1 MKKTNEI
8 TVQNAEG
15 EQNTKATILIQNQID
30 FEPKVSVIIPVYN
43 VEEYL
48 RQCLDSVINQTL
60 KEIEI
65 ICVDDGSTD
74 SSLEILKE
82 YAEKDKRIT
91 VITQKNSGVGYSRNL
106 GIKISKGTFISF
118 IDPDDY
124 YPDTHTLLEM
134 YKAAIKY
141 NVKICGGSLIIF
153 DNQKNVTIH
162 KKNEFDYFTK
172 NKLCSYKDFQYDY
185 GFQRYIYQRNF
196 IQQNNIYFPNYRR
209 FQDPPFM
216 IKAFAEAE
224 QFYALKSYVYSYR
237 FNYKKINWTEEK
249 VFHLLNGLRDNLSM
263 SQKYDLDKLYSLT
276 MNRLNKEYKKII
288 MEQYSERI
296 QNIKNEIMNICLNYA
311 HNKYK
316 NTKLTP
322 KVSIVLPIYNA
333 EPFLRECLDSI
344 INQTLKDIEIICVND
359 GSTDKS
365 LDIIKEYADKDIR
378 IRYIDK
384 PNAGYGQTMNCGIDL
399 ATGEYI
405 GIVEPDDFIE
415 LNMYETL
422 YNKAKCTNVDF
433 IKGDIYF
440 WWSHTNKRKYS
451 NIISDKNLYNKIQY
465 DLSNKGLTV
474 SAIAN
479 CAGIYKHNFLQNS
492 NIRFNETPGAS
503 FQDQGFYYQVIFY
516 GKSALFINKP
526 FYHYRQD
533 NSNSSINTLNKV
545 SCIFEEYKFIN
556 KKLNELKHKEKFYP
570 LFYSKMINSYLWNLS
585 KSDNNMFSIFKN
597 KIANELTSAI
607 NNGLSKDIIGDTL
620 WDKISPFIN
629 TKLIIPVILSA
640 DNNYAK
646 YMYITML
653 SMLKN
658 ADKSTSYDF
667 YLLVPS
673 SYSKKNEELFIK
685 LRNEY
690 QCCIH
695 FIDMKDAF
703 SNLTM
708 QISHISS
715 PTYYRLLAADILPKE
730 YNKCIYL
737 DCDICVCKDLS
748 ELYNIDMKNN
758 YIAGVRAAGYYF
770 DETAN
775 CKRLNL
781 SSMKQYI
788 NAGVLLM
795 NLKQIR
801 KDNLTKKLV
810 ALSYNNFSSQ
820 DQDVIN
826 VACYNKI
833 IILPLRYNVM
843 TKYNGLFDNKS
854 SDYNKLKDVYGI
866 EEVNYA
872 TKYPVIIHYAD
883 KIKPWQNKKSIL
895 ANIWNSYAD
904 QCHFYDSIFNTSYQI
919 YTTKSTLSY
928 KLFNFIPLFTFKQ
941 RNEKKVWKILGL
953 PIFKTLK
960 YGTNKAKYYIFGIPV
975 LKIRRD

>member
-516 GKSALFINKP
+516 GKSSLFINKP

-545 SCIFEEYKFIN
+545 SCIFEEYIN

>member
-1 MKKTNEI
+1 
-8 TVQNAEG
+8 
-15 EQNTKATILIQNQID
+15 
-30 FEPKVSVIIPVYN
+30 
-43 VEEYL
+43 
-48 RQCLDSVINQTL
+48 
-60 KEIEI
+60 
-65 ICVDDGSTD
+65 
-74 SSLEILKE
+74 
-82 YAEKDKRIT
+82 
-91 VITQKNSGVGYSRNL
+91 
-106 GIKISKGTFISF
+106 
-118 IDPDDY
+118 
-124 YPDTHTLLEM
+124 
-134 YKAAIKY
+134 
-141 NVKICGGSLIIF
+141 
-153 DNQKNVTIH
+153 
-162 KKNEFDYFTK
+162 
-172 NKLCSYKDFQYDY
+172 
-185 GFQRYIYQRNF
+185 
-196 IQQNNIYFPNYRR
+196 
-209 FQDPPFM
+209 
-216 IKAFAEAE
+216 
-224 QFYALKSYVYSYR
+224 
-237 FNYKKINWTEEK
+237 
-249 VFHLLNGLRDNLSM
+249 
-263 SQKYDLDKLYSLT
+263 
-276 MNRLNKEYKKII
+276 
-288 MEQYSERI
+288 
-296 QNIKNEIMNICLNYA
+296 
-311 HNKYK
+311 
-316 NTKLTP
+316 
-322 KVSIVLPIYNA
+322 
-333 EPFLRECLDSI
+333 
-344 INQTLKDIEIICVND
+344 
-359 GSTDKS
+359 
-365 LDIIKEYADKDIR
+365 
-378 IRYIDK
+378 
-384 PNAGYGQTMNCGIDL
+384 
-399 ATGEYI
+399 
-405 GIVEPDDFIE
+405 
-415 LNMYETL
+415 
-422 YNKAKCTNVDF
+422 
-433 IKGDIYF
+433 
-440 WWSHTNKRKYS
+440 
-451 NIISDKNLYNKIQY
+451 
-465 DLSNKGLTV
+465 
-474 SAIAN
+474 
-479 CAGIYKHNFLQNS
+479 
-492 NIRFNETPGAS
+492 
-503 FQDQGFYYQVIFY
+503 
-516 GKSALFINKP
+516 
-526 FYHYRQD
+526 
-533 NSNSSINTLNKV
+533 
-545 SCIFEEYKFIN
+545 
-556 KKLNELKHKEKFYP
+556 
-570 LFYSKMINSYLWNLS
+570 
-585 KSDNNMFSIFKN
+585 
-597 KIANELTSAI
+597 
-607 NNGLSKDIIGDTL
+607 
-620 WDKISPFIN
+620 
-629 TKLIIPVILSA
+629 
-640 DNNYAK
+640 
-646 YMYITML
+646 ML

-715 PTYYRLLAADILPKE
+715 PPYYRLLAADILPKE

>member
-15 EQNTKATILIQNQID
+15 EPDTKATILVQNQID
-30 FEPKVSVIIPVYN
+30 YEPKVSVIIPVYN

-48 RQCLDSVINQTL
+48 HQCLDSVINQTL

-82 YAEKDKRIT
+82 YAETDKRIT

-216 IKAFAEAE
+216 IKAFAKAE

-263 SQKYDLDKLYSLT
+263 SHKYDLDKLYSLT

-288 MEQYSERI
+288 TEQYSERI

-316 NTKLTP
+316 NTKSTP

-365 LDIIKEYADKDIR
+365 LDIIKEYANKDIR

-422 YNKAKCTNVDF
+422 YNKAIENNYDIVKSDYYKFYNNNGYVFSKQKLINDNNYYNRILSPEKDTKLCTVMTINP
-433 IKGDIYF
+433 
-440 WWSHTNKRKYS
+440 
-451 NIISDKNLYNKIQY
+451 
-465 DLSNKGLTV
+465 
-474 SAIAN
+474 
-479 CAGIYKHNFLQNS
+479 AGIYKKSFINKN
-492 NIRFNETPGAS
+492 NIKHNETPGAA
-503 FQDQGFYYQVIFY
+503 FQDNGF
-516 GKSALFINKP
+516 FIQTMYLAKKVYFLDIP
-526 FYHYRQD
+526 FYCYRQD
-533 NSNSSINTLNKV
+533 NPNSSIQRRNDMTSIPNEFKWIDNIVNQNTEFKKFKKIYFYKKFQSL
-545 SCIFEEYKFIN
+545 IFYMRYRLSFDYWPRYLELISNNIKENYKNGDIDLSLFSKNDTQQIMLLIN
-556 KKLNELKHKEKFYP
+556 DDLSDIKKFMP
-570 LFYSKMINSYLWNLS
+570 
-585 KSDNNMFSIFKN
+585 KN
-597 KIANELTSAI
+597 
-607 NNGLSKDIIGDTL
+607 
-620 WDKISPFIN
+620 
-629 TKLIIPVILSA
+629 LIISTPKNLNSKLRIIYTIFNFLPILS
-640 DNNYAK
+640 
-646 YMYITML
+646 
-653 SMLKN
+653 
-658 ADKSTSYDF
+658 
-667 YLLVPS
+667 
-673 SYSKKNEELFIK
+673 
-685 LRNEY
+685 
-690 QCCIH
+690 
-695 FIDMKDAF
+695 
-703 SNLTM
+703 
-708 QISHISS
+708 
-715 PTYYRLLAADILPKE
+715 
-730 YNKCIYL
+730 
-737 DCDICVCKDLS
+737 
-748 ELYNIDMKNN
+748 
-758 YIAGVRAAGYYF
+758 
-770 DETAN
+770 
-775 CKRLNL
+775 
-781 SSMKQYI
+781 
-788 NAGVLLM
+788 
-795 NLKQIR
+795 
-801 KDNLTKKLV
+801 
-810 ALSYNNFSSQ
+810 
-820 DQDVIN
+820 
-826 VACYNKI
+826 
-833 IILPLRYNVM
+833 
-843 TKYNGLFDNKS
+843 
-854 SDYNKLKDVYGI
+854 I
-866 EEVNYA
+866 EE
-872 TKYPVIIHYAD
+872 K
-883 KIKPWQNKKSIL
+883 
-895 ANIWNSYAD
+895 
-904 QCHFYDSIFNTSYQI
+904 
-919 YTTKSTLSY
+919 
-928 KLFNFIPLFTFKQ
+928 
-941 RNEKKVWKILGL
+941 
-953 PIFKTLK
+953 
-960 YGTNKAKYYIFGIPV
+960 
-975 LKIRRD
+975 

>member
-365 LDIIKEYADKDIR
+365 LDIIKEYANKDIR

-479 CAGIYKHNFLQNS
+479 CAGIYKHKFLQNS

-503 FQDQGFYYQVIFY
+503 FQDQGFYYQVTFY

-545 SCIFEEYKFIN
+545 NCIFEEYKFIS

-597 KIANELTSAI
+597 KIADELTSAI

-658 ADKSTSYDF
+658 ADKSTSYNF

-695 FIDMKDAF
+695 FIDMKNAF
-703 SNLTM
+703 STLTM
-708 QISHISS
+708 HIPHITS
-715 PTYYRLLAADILPKE
+715 PTYYRLLAADILPQE
-730 YNKCIYL
+730 YDKCIYL
-737 DCDICVCKDLS
+737 DCDICVCKDLG
-748 ELYNIDMKNN
+748 ELYNIDMENN

-833 IILPLRYNVM
+833 ITLPLRYNVM
-843 TKYNGLFDNKS
+843 TKYNGLFDNKN
-854 SDYNKLKDVYGI
+854 SDYNKLKDVYGV
-866 EEVNYA
+866 EEINYA

-904 QCHFYDSIFNTSYQI
+904 QCHFYDGIFNTSYQI
-919 YTTKSTLSY
+919 STTKSTLSY
-928 KLFNFIPLFTFKQ
+928 KLFNFIPLFTLKQ

-953 PIFKTLK
+953 PIFKILK
-960 YGTNKAKYYIFGIPV
+960 YGTSKAKYYILGIPI
-975 LKIRRD
+975 LKIRQD